1 MEAPPD
7 PLPGEQPAAD
17 APVVLVVDDNPEN
30 LHVIAELLSPYY
42 RVRVAN
48 SGPRALQLVAQA
60 PCPELILLD
69 VMMPGMDGHAVIAR
83 LKENPATRAIP
94 VIFLTALDST
104 EDEEKGL
111 ELGAVDYITKPLRPA
126 ILLSRVRTQLGF
138 FRSRKALER
147 YKDELERR
155 VEERTQKLAQ
165 ALQAV
170 ESASRARS
178 EFLSNMNHEIR
189 TPMNGILGTSELLL
203 ASGLNDEQR
212 ELAEMTKE
220 SADALFVMLRDV
232 LEFAAAD
239 SEQQTLVVAPFALGE
254 VIEAISRRFAAP
266 AAAKQ
271 LAFACRIAP
280 ETPTTLLG
288 DSARL
293 TQILA
298 RIVDNAVKF
307 TPAGAVAVEVGP
319 VPAAERAAAQSV
331 WLRFDVRDSGIGIP
345 PEHAERMFQPFTQA
359 DASLTRRHGGTGLGL
374 AIASAQISL
383 LRGTITQQPLAGG
396 GTLFRIEV
404 PFVRLQEESA
414 AAGG

>member
-1 MEAPPD
+1 MKAPTD
-7 PLPGEQPAAD
+7 PLPCTQPAAGS
-17 APVVLVVDDNPEN
+17 AQPSERPVVLVVDDNPEN
-30 LHVIAELLSPYY
+30 LHVIAELLSSYY
-42 RVRVAN
+42 HVRVAN
-48 SGPRALQLVAQA
+48 SGPRALQLVAHA

-83 LKENPATRAIP
+83 LKENPATREIP
-94 VIFLTALDST
+94 VIFLTAMDST

-111 ELGAVDYITKPLRPA
+111 ELGAVDYIAKPLRPA

-189 TPMNGILGTSELLL
+189 TPMNGILGTTELLL
-203 ASGLNDEQR
+203 ASGLSDEQR
-212 ELAEMTKE
+212 ELAEMTKQ

-232 LEFAAAD
+232 LEFAATD
-239 SEQQTLVVAPFALGE
+239 SARETLVLAPFALGE

-280 ETPTTLLG
+280 QTPTTLLG
-288 DSARL
+288 DSAKL

-307 TPAGAVAVEVGP
+307 TAAGAVAVEVGP
-319 VPAAERAAAQSV
+319 APAPAAAESAAHSV
-331 WLRFDVRDSGIGIP
+331 WLRFEVRDSGSGIP
-345 PEHAERMFQPFTQA
+345 PEHAERMFEPFTQA
-359 DASLTRRHGGTGLGL
+359 DSSLTRRHGGTGLGL
-374 AIASAQISL
+374 AIAAAQVRL
-383 LRGTITQQPLAGG
+383 MHGTIAQEPVPGG
-396 GTLFRIEV
+396 GTLFRVEL
-404 PFVRLQEESA
+404 PFALL
-414 AAGG
+414 